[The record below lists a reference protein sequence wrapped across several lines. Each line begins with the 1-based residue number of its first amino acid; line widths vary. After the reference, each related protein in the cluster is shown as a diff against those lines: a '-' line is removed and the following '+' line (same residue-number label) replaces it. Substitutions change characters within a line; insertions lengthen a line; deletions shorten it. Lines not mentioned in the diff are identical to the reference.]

1 MRATVRAAR
10 SLTPYSLRRAN
21 ARGWPNLIDP
31 TRSRSR
37 IPGDDADAAQPRPAD
52 DERLVAA
59 LAAGD
64 ERTFQELFRGKY
76 PLMKRIARGYVDSD
90 ATAEE
95 VVQET
100 WLAVLSGI
108 GRFEGRSSLNSW
120 IFSILVNQA
129 RKRGVREHRTVPLSS
144 LEPSGEERSVDADR
158 FQSDDDAWPGHWA
171 TPPRPWQR
179 PERRLLSLEAR
190 GHLRQALAQLPE
202 RYRTVVAL
210 RDVEGCSADE
220 VCQML
225 ELSQENQR
233 VLLHRG
239 RSRLRAALDAY
250 IGEAP

>member
-1 MRATVRAAR
+1 MT
-10 SLTPYSLRRAN
+10 
-21 ARGWPNLIDP
+21 DP
-31 TRSRSR
+31 AGSGSRNHAE
-37 IPGDDADAAQPRPAD
+37 DADAAQQSSAD
-52 DERLVAA
+52 DQRLVAA

-76 PLMKRIARGYVDSD
+76 SLMKRIARGYVDSD

-108 GRFEGRSSLNSW
+108 DRFEGRSSLNSW

-129 RKRGVREHRTVPLSS
+129 RKRGVREHRTMPLSS
-144 LEPSGEERSVDADR
+144 LGPSGSEEHSVDPDR
-158 FQSDDDAWPGHWA
+158 FQKDDDAWPGHWA

-190 GHLRQALAQLPE
+190 SQLRHALAQLPE
-202 RYRTVVAL
+202 RHRMVVAL
-210 RDVEGCSADE
+210 RDVEGCSAEE
-220 VCQML
+220 VCEML
-225 ELSQENQR
+225 ELSEENQR

-250 IGEAP
+250 LGEST

>member
-1 MRATVRAAR
+1 MTDPAGSRSTTPAEAAAPD
-10 SLTPYSLRRAN
+10 L
-21 ARGWPNLIDP
+21 
-31 TRSRSR
+31 RSRSA
-37 IPGDDADAAQPRPAD
+37 G

-76 PLMKRIARGYVDSD
+76 PLMKRVARGYVDSD
-90 ATAEE
+90 ATADE

-100 WLAVLSGI
+100 WLAVLRGI
-108 GRFEGRSSLNSW
+108 DRFEGRASLNSW

-129 RKRGVREHRTVPLSS
+129 RRRGVREHRTVPLSS
-144 LEPSGEERSVDADR
+144 LGPSEGEAQAVDPDR
-158 FQSDDDAWPGHWA
+158 FQGDDDAWPGHWA

-179 PERRLLSLEAR
+179 PERRLLSLEVR
-190 GHLRQALAQLPE
+190 GHLRQALAQLPT

-210 RDVEGCSADE
+210 RDVEGCSAEE
-220 VCQML
+220 VCEML

-239 RSRLRAALDAY
+239 RSRLRAALDEYVGGDA
-250 IGEAP
+250 